1 MNTLRLAC
9 LTALLFTAIPC
20 LAAAEGE
27 LSDELRVLDQRIGTW
42 KVETVVKPGVWVPEG
57 AKTTGVETIEWT
69 LGKKFIKG
77 EAKTENPRGKATN
90 LHLMT
95 YDPHEGVYR
104 FWYFDSLGEFPRA
117 DMKGTFDEKFNA
129 ITFKST
135 LPNDASVVVTMR
147 FENKD
152 RLTWHGEWKDKDGKV
167 MMEIDGV
174 VTRIPAKDAK

>member
-1 MNTLRLAC
+1 MLKNAMI
-9 LTALLFTAIPC
+9 ALVMTIGLVASPAFTADDD
-20 LAAAEGE
+20 
-27 LSDELRVLDQRIGTW
+27 LSPELRVLDQRVGTW

-77 EAKTENPRGKATN
+77 EAKVENPRGKGTN

-95 YDPHEGVYR
+95 YDPHEGVYK
-104 FWYFDSLGEFPRA
+104 FWYFDSNGEFPRS
-117 DMKGTFDEKFNA
+117 DMKGTYDQKLNT
-129 ITFKST
+129 ITYKSV
-135 LPNDASVVVTMR
+135 LPNDVSVVIVTK

-152 RLTWHGEWKDKDGKV
+152 RLTWHGVWKDKDGQL

-174 VTRIPAKDAK
+174 VTRIKEKDEK